1 MLEFGEILKS
11 IGEFG
16 FFQKLITLGL
26 ALPHFLMATFL
37 SSFLFVDTDPERRCN
52 TDWILSAGP
61 NLTTEEQLNLT
72 LPREEDGS
80 FSRCQ
85 MFVPVDWDIDAIREN
100 GLNET
105 TRCLNGWVYGNML
118 YEATIVTDFDLVCGK
133 SNMAEIVQTVFMTG
147 LLIGSLVFGPV
158 AESFGRRRSTLLPA
172 VLMVIFVIVVG
183 VSPNFYV
190 YLVTQFIAAAA
201 LGGYR
206 MNSTVLATEWIG
218 ASKRSIASCVSQM
231 FQGLGQSAM
240 ACLVYAIRDWRKV
253 QYVLAG
259 AEACVFLYMWWI
271 PESARWLLGQ
281 GRTEEAKKLIY
292 KVAAI
297 NKKEIP
303 ENVMDEVEREQK
315 VQSGGIKEI
324 FKSAVLTKRLF
335 IISFA
340 WCCVNLGYCSLILNV
355 GKFGLSIFLVQF
367 VFGISEMPA
376 HLLCILFLELLGR
389 KKSLISTLLAGGFV
403 CLLTLAFP
411 QDNAVVI
418 TILVTTGK
426 FLLNWAFSV
435 CMVYIQELFPTSV
448 RQTAV
453 GLASIAYRVAGLLS
467 PPLNMLAVY
476 HWSIPIVVFSVLTV
490 FSGVF
495 SCLLP
500 ETRKKELPDSTSDVN
515 GMGPNKAAGSDFNM
529 TENGSNNSTR
539 L

>member
-1 MLEFGEILKS
+1 
-11 IGEFG
+11 
-16 FFQKLITLGL
+16 
-26 ALPHFLMATFL
+26 MATFL
-37 SSFLFVDTDPERRCN
+37 SSFLFVDTDPERHCN

-80 FSRCQ
+80 FSRCR

-105 TRCLNGWVYGNML
+105 TRCLNGWVYGNTL
-118 YEATIVTDFDLVCGK
+118 YEFDLVCGK

-259 AEACVFLYMWWI
+259 AEACVFLYMWI

-303 ENVMDEVEREQK
+303 ENLMDEVEGEQK
-315 VQSGGIKEI
+315 VQMTHG
-324 FKSAVLTKRLF
+324 
-335 IISFA
+335 
-340 WCCVNLGYCSLILNV
+340 CCVNLGYCSLILNV
-355 GKFGLSIFLVQF
+355 GKFGLSIYLVQF

-467 PPLNMLAVY
+467 PPLNMLAIY

-500 ETRKKELPDSTSDVN
+500 ETRKKELPDSTRNFLKFGVKILVDSV
-515 GMGPNKAAGSDFNM
+515 MS
-529 TENGSNNSTR
+529 
-539 L
+539 

>member
-37 SSFLFVDTDPERRCN
+37 SSFLFVDTDPERHCN

-80 FSRCQ
+80 FSRCR

-105 TRCLNGWVYGNML
+105 TRCLNGWVYGNTL
-118 YEATIVTDFDLVCGK
+118 YEFDLVCGK

-190 YLVTQFIAAAA
+190 YLPCSDFGVSF
-201 LGGYR
+201 LF
-206 MNSTVLATEWIG
+206 VATEWIG

-259 AEACVFLYMWWI
+259 AEACVFLWI

-303 ENVMDEVEREQK
+303 ENLMDEVN
-315 VQSGGIKEI
+315 
-324 FKSAVLTKRLF
+324 LTHG
-335 IISFA
+335 
-340 WCCVNLGYCSLILNV
+340 CCVNLGYCSLILNV
-355 GKFGLSIFLVQF
+355 GKFGLSIYLVQF

-467 PPLNMLAVY
+467 PPLNMLAIY

-500 ETRKKELPDSTSDVN
+500 ETRKKELPDSTSDSN
-515 GMGPNKAAGSDFNM
+515 PLNPQHQ
-529 TENGSNNSTR
+529 TEPSTFISHCR
-539 L
+539 KIH

>member
-37 SSFLFVDTDPERRCN
+37 SSFLFVDTDPERHCN

-80 FSRCQ
+80 FSRCR

-105 TRCLNGWVYGNML
+105 TRCLNGWVYGNTL

-158 AESFGRRRSTLLPA
+158 AEFGRRRSTLLPA

-206 MNSTVLATEWIG
+206 MNSTVLTEWIG

-259 AEACVFLYMWWI
+259 AEACVFLYMWI

-303 ENVMDEVEREQK
+303 ENLMDEVEGEQK

-340 WCCVNLGYCSLILNV
+340 CCVNLGYCSLILNV
-355 GKFGLSIFLVQF
+355 GKFGLSIYLVQF

-411 QDNAVVI
+411 QNAVVI

-448 RQTAV
+448 QTAV

-467 PPLNMLAVY
+467 PPLNMLAIY

-515 GMGPNKAAGSDFNM
+515 G
-529 TENGSNNSTR
+529 
-539 L
+539 